1 MMGWV
6 LNRPEEIIMEYRYT
20 CPHCSGLLNPGGNVI
35 FVVESQFD
43 RDLFLLSP
51 EPGDYHLVHKSSFP
65 LEKGEHYTFRCPLC
79 REDLRSHLN
88 EDLVEIH
95 LEDSESERFTV
106 NFSRVYGER
115 ATFFRA
121 KGRTE
126 KYGEHAA
133 SYESLNFFGA
143 GHD

>member
-1 MMGWV
+1 MMVGAIS
-6 LNRPEEIIMEYRYT
+6 RPEEDTMEYRYT

-51 EPGDYHLVHKSSFP
+51 NPGDYNLVHRSSFP
-65 LEKGEHYTFRCPLC
+65 LVKGEHYTFRCPLC
-79 REDLRSHLN
+79 REDLRSAIA
-88 EDLVEIH
+88 EDLVEIL
-95 LEDSESERFTV
+95 LENSEGEKFHV

-121 KGRTE
+121 KGKTE
-126 KYGEHAA
+126 KFGEHAA
-133 SYESLNFFGA
+133 SYDTFNFFGA
-143 GHD
+143 GHE